1 MTGRQNGADTVSTQ
15 LGECL
20 KAARQARKLTLK
32 QVAERTG
39 LSLSTLSKV
48 ENHQMSLTYDKL
60 LQLTNGLGIAIAELF
75 HSAADR
81 GPPAAQMVTARRSI
95 SRAKDGDVIDTRT
108 YSYAYKCTD
117 LMSKAMVPITGELR
131 ARTLAEFGPLIRHPG
146 EEYVYVTAGR
156 VEVHTEY
163 YAPEILETGDSL
175 YIDSSMGHAYLN
187 AGEDPARIVCVCTAE
202 SPDLYQQ
209 LRQMALREA

>member
-1 MTGRQNGADTVSTQ
+1 MTAREMGAEPASTQ
-15 LGECL
+15 LGDCL

-39 LSLSTLSKV
+39 LALSTLSKV

-60 LQLTNGLGIAIAELF
+60 LQLTSGLGMQIAELF
-75 HSAADR
+75 HSTAPTPQAA
-81 GPPAAQMVTARRSI
+81 PVVTARRSI
-95 SRAKDGDVIDTRT
+95 CRAGEGDVIDTRT
-108 YSYAYKCTD
+108 YSYGYKCTD
-117 LMSKAMVPITGELR
+117 LVSKAMVPITGELR
-131 ARTLAEFGPLIRHPG
+131 ARTLKEFGPLIRHPG

-187 AGEDPARIVCVCTAE
+187 AGDGPARIVCVCTSE
-202 SPDLYQQ
+202 TPDLYQQ
-209 LRQMALREA
+209 LRQMALNDA